1 MEILHTINLAKAK
14 VPLEN
19 VELGDVEKRNSY
31 VLKTPTTTFPFLE
44 TDKGNISESRAIQYY
59 LCEKYKPELL
69 GENITERAKVNQ
81 WCEFACCEIC
91 NCVKE
96 LVYPIFGWK
105 KYNKPSADN
114 ANNKVKEFLKTLEKN
129 LATNEYICGNKIT
142 LADVL
147 LFRNLRFLMML
158 HFPEKLRKSLFP
170 LTTKWF
176 EKIMNSPEAINAYG
190 RTVLCQI
197 PQKGFTGEIKRC
209 QIPTKSENVPEKE
222 PAEETNE
229 VKKETKEKDQNE
241 DDKKQY
247 VDPDTGEQLSKSEF
261 KRRQKMKK
269 KKEDEEKK
277 KAGKKSTP
285 TEEGENKKGKKE
297 EEEELDPTKYFENR
311 KTWLEKKMKAGE
323 NPFPHK
329 FEVTISLPDFIEK
342 YKDITKKGEFLPEIV
357 QVAGRVHSIRKSGS
371 SLIFYDIIGDEAKIQ
386 IFVNKKNH
394 KGKKSFEE
402 THNQIRRGDFIG
414 IIGNPGRT
422 NPKDKEGELSVSAH
436 DVIQLSYCLHML
448 PKAETGLKE
457 TETRFRQR
465 YIDLLMNPEVKKNF
479 IMRNNIINYVRKF
492 LLDRDFIEVE
502 TPQMN
507 MIPGGANAK
516 PFITHH
522 NELNMDLYLRIA
534 PELYLKMLVV
544 GGLERV
550 FEIGKQFRNEGI
562 DLTHNPEFTT
572 VEYYMAYADYNDVMK
587 LTEDMLSGM
596 VLKFCGKYE
605 IKYHPEGKDE
615 YDKKTGK
622 KLTNKPEWT
631 IDFKP
636 PFKRIE
642 MIPGLE
648 EELKV
653 KFPENLETEET
664 RQFLDD
670 LCVKH
675 KVECA
680 NPRST
685 SRLLDKLVGEFLE
698 PKCISPT
705 FIINHPQLMS
715 PLCKYHR
722 KNKFLAERFELF
734 IGTHEVTN
742 AYTEMND
749 PFKQRDLFEDQAK
762 QKAAG
767 DEEANFVDEN
777 FLTAI
782 EYGLPPTGGFG
793 MGIDRLTM
801 YLTDNINI
809 KEVILFPAMKP
820 VDEDKDKDNK

>member
-1 MEILHTINLAKAK
+1 MEGGEEKKLFTDPVTGEQVSKKELKRREKMRKKEEEQAKKKTEKEAKAK
-14 VPLEN
+14 
-19 VELGDVEKRNSY
+19 
-31 VLKTPTTTFPFLE
+31 
-44 TDKGNISESRAIQYY
+44 
-59 LCEKYKPELL
+59 
-69 GENITERAKVNQ
+69 
-81 WCEFACCEIC
+81 
-91 NCVKE
+91 
-96 LVYPIFGWK
+96 
-105 KYNKPSADN
+105 
-114 ANNKVKEFLKTLEKN
+114 
-129 LATNEYICGNKIT
+129 
-142 LADVL
+142 
-147 LFRNLRFLMML
+147 
-158 HFPEKLRKSLFP
+158 
-170 LTTKWF
+170 
-176 EKIMNSPEAINAYG
+176 EAG
-190 RTVLCQI
+190 
-197 PQKGFTGEIKRC
+197 
-209 QIPTKSENVPEKE
+209 KE
-222 PAEETNE
+222 P
-229 VKKETKEKDQNE
+229 
-241 DDKKQY
+241 
-247 VDPDTGEQLSKSEF
+247 
-261 KRRQKMKK
+261 KK
-269 KKEDEEKK
+269 KKND
-277 KAGKKSTP
+277 
-285 TEEGENKKGKKE
+285 
-297 EEEELDPTKYFENR
+297 EEELDPTKYFENR
-311 KTWLEKKMKAGE
+311 KAYLLKKMEAGE

-329 FEVTISLPDFIEK
+329 FEVTISLPEFIKK
-342 YKDITKKGEFLPEIV
+342 YTDITKKGEFLPEVV
-357 QVAGRVHSIRKSGS
+357 QVAGRVSTIRKSGAG
-371 SLIFYDIIGDEAKIQ
+371 LIFYDIKSGESKIQ

-394 KGKKSFEE
+394 KGTKSFED
-402 THNQIRRGDFIG
+402 THDPIRRGDFIG
-414 IIGNPGRT
+414 VIGNPGRT
-422 NPKDKEGELSVSAH
+422 NPKDKEGELSVSAT
-436 DVIQLSYCLHML
+436 DVIPLSYCLHML
-448 PKAETGLKE
+448 PKVETGLKD

-465 YIDLLMNPEVKKNF
+465 YLDLLMNPEVKRNF
-479 IMRNNIINYVRKF
+479 VMRNNIINYVRQF
-492 LLDRDFIEVE
+492 LLDRKFIEVE

-544 GGLERV
+544 GGMDRV

-572 VEYYMAYADYNDVMK
+572 VEYYMAYADYNDIMEM
-587 LTEDMLSGM
+587 TEEMLSGM
-596 VLKFCGKYE
+596 VLKFTGGYE

-615 YDKKTGK
+615 IDKKTGK
-622 KLTNKPEWT
+622 KLTNKPEWV
-631 IDFKP
+631 INFKP

-642 MIPGLE
+642 MIPELE
-648 EELKV
+648 KELKV

-664 RQFLDD
+664 RKILDD

-675 KVECA
+675 NIECA

-685 SRLLDKLVGEFLE
+685 SRLLDKLVGEFIE

-705 FIINHPQLMS
+705 FILNHPQLMS

-734 IGTHEVTN
+734 IGTHEITN

-749 PFKQRDLFEDQAK
+749 PFKQRELFEDQAK

-820 VDEDKDKDNK
+820 VEEEKDKEKESEK

>member
-1 MEILHTINLAKAK
+1 MEGGEEKKLFTDPVTGEQVSKKELKRREKMRKKEEEQAKKKTEKEAKAK
-14 VPLEN
+14 
-19 VELGDVEKRNSY
+19 
-31 VLKTPTTTFPFLE
+31 
-44 TDKGNISESRAIQYY
+44 
-59 LCEKYKPELL
+59 
-69 GENITERAKVNQ
+69 
-81 WCEFACCEIC
+81 
-91 NCVKE
+91 
-96 LVYPIFGWK
+96 
-105 KYNKPSADN
+105 
-114 ANNKVKEFLKTLEKN
+114 
-129 LATNEYICGNKIT
+129 
-142 LADVL
+142 
-147 LFRNLRFLMML
+147 
-158 HFPEKLRKSLFP
+158 
-170 LTTKWF
+170 
-176 EKIMNSPEAINAYG
+176 EAG
-190 RTVLCQI
+190 
-197 PQKGFTGEIKRC
+197 
-209 QIPTKSENVPEKE
+209 KE
-222 PAEETNE
+222 P
-229 VKKETKEKDQNE
+229 
-241 DDKKQY
+241 
-247 VDPDTGEQLSKSEF
+247 
-261 KRRQKMKK
+261 KK
-269 KKEDEEKK
+269 KKND
-277 KAGKKSTP
+277 
-285 TEEGENKKGKKE
+285 
-297 EEEELDPTKYFENR
+297 EEELDPTKYFENR
-311 KTWLEKKMKAGE
+311 KAYLLKKMEAGE

-329 FEVTISLPDFIEK
+329 FEVTISLPEFIKK
-342 YKDITKKGEFLPEIV
+342 YTDITKKGEFLPEVV
-357 QVAGRVHSIRKSGS
+357 QVAGRVSTIRKSGAG
-371 SLIFYDIIGDEAKIQ
+371 LIFYDIKSGESKIQ

-394 KGKKSFEE
+394 KGTKSFED
-402 THNQIRRGDFIG
+402 THDPIRRGDFIG
-414 IIGNPGRT
+414 VIGNPGRT
-422 NPKDKEGELSVSAH
+422 NPKDKEGELSVSAT

-448 PKAETGLKE
+448 PKVETGLKD

-465 YIDLLMNPEVKKNF
+465 YLDLLMNPEVKRNF
-479 IMRNNIINYVRKF
+479 VMRNNIINYVRQF
-492 LLDRDFIEVE
+492 LLDRKFIEVE

-544 GGLERV
+544 GGMDRV

-572 VEYYMAYADYNDVMK
+572 VEYYMAYADYNDIMEM
-587 LTEDMLSGM
+587 TEEMLSGM
-596 VLKFCGKYE
+596 VLKFTGGYE

-615 YDKKTGK
+615 IDKKTGK
-622 KLTNKPEWT
+622 KLTNKPEWV
-631 IDFKP
+631 INFKP

-642 MIPGLE
+642 MIPELE
-648 EELKV
+648 KELKV

-664 RQFLDD
+664 RKILDD

-675 KVECA
+675 NIECA

-685 SRLLDKLVGEFLE
+685 SRLLDKLVGEFIE

-705 FIINHPQLMS
+705 FILNHPQLMS

-734 IGTHEVTN
+734 IGTHEITN

-749 PFKQRDLFEDQAK
+749 PFKQRELFEDQAK

-820 VDEDKDKDNK
+820 VEEEKDKEKESEK

>member
-1 MEILHTINLAKAK
+1 MEVLHTINLVKPDIK
-14 VPLEN
+14 FEN
-19 VELGDVEKRNSY
+19 VELGDIEKRVAY

-44 TDKGNISESRAIQYY
+44 TKNGNISESRAIDYF
-59 LCEKYKPELL
+59 LCEKYKPEFL
-69 GENITERAKVNQ
+69 GESILERAKVNQ
-81 WCEFACCEIC
+81 WSEFACSEIYYC
-91 NCVKE
+91 AKNIIF
-96 LVYPIFGWK
+96 PIFGWEKYCKETADISNNEIKNHLK
-105 KYNKPSADN
+105 KIE
-114 ANNKVKEFLKTLEKN
+114 NNLKN
-129 LATNEYICGNKIT
+129 NDYICGNKMT
-142 LADVL
+142 LADIL
-147 LFRNLRFLMML
+147 LFRHLRYLMMFS
-158 HFPEKLRKSLFP
+158 FPEKLRNSMFP
-170 LTTKWF
+170 NTSKWF
-176 EKIMNSPEAINAYG
+176 EKIMNSPEAIKAYG
-190 RTVLCQI
+190 RTILCKI
-197 PQKGFTGEIKRC
+197 PLKGFTGEVKRYPL
-209 QIPTKSENVPEKE
+209 ILPKVEETEEKKEKPEKKQ
-222 PAEETNE
+222 
-229 VKKETKEKDQNE
+229 KKEEKVENKDDE
-241 DDKKQY
+241 DKKQFT
-247 VDPDTGEQLSKSEF
+247 DPDTGEVISKSEF

-269 KKEDEEKK
+269 KKEDEELKKAKK
-277 KAGKKSTP
+277 KEAKP
-285 TEEGENKKGKKE
+285 ND
-297 EEEELDPTKYFENR
+297 EEELDPTKYFENR
-311 KTWLEKKMKAGE
+311 KAWLQKRMQSGE

-329 FEVTISLPDFIEK
+329 FEVSMSLPDFIAK
-342 YKDITKKGEFLPEIV
+342 YSPITKKGEFLPEIV

-371 SLIFYDIIGDEAKIQ
+371 SLIFYDIVGEDAKLQ
-386 IFVNKKNH
+386 IFVNRKNH
-394 KGKKSFEE
+394 KGEKDFDEIHDS
-402 THNQIRRGDFIG
+402 IRRGDFIG
-414 IIGNPGRT
+414 VIGNPGRS
-422 NPKDKEGELSVSAH
+422 NPKNKEGELSVSAQQ
-436 DVIQLSYCLHML
+436 VIQLSYCLHML

-465 YIDLLMNPEVKKNF
+465 YLDLLMNPEVKKNF

-492 LLDRDFIEVE
+492 LLDLDFIEVE

-544 GGLERV
+544 GGMDRV

-572 VEYYMAYADYNDVMK
+572 VEYYMAYQDYNDIMK
-587 LTEDMLSGM
+587 ITEDMLSGM
-596 VLKFCGKYE
+596 VLKFCGGYQ

-636 PFKRIE
+636 PFKRID
-642 MIPGLE
+642 MIKGLE

-675 KVECA
+675 NVECA
-680 NPRST
+680 NPRSMP
-685 SRLLDKLVGEFLE
+685 RLMDKLVGEFLE

-749 PFKQRDLFEDQAK
+749 PFKQRYLFEDQAK

-777 FLTAI
+777 FLTSI

-820 VDEDKDKDNK
+820 VDEDKDKDKDK

>member
-1 MEILHTINLAKAK
+1 MEILHTINLVKANI
-14 VPLEN
+14 PLEN
-19 VELGDVEKRNSY
+19 VDLGDVEKRNSY

-44 TDKGNISESRAIQYY
+44 TQQGNISESKAIQYFI
-59 LCEKYKPELL
+59 CQKYKPELL
-69 GENITERAKVNQ
+69 GESVIERAKVNQ
-81 WCEFACCEIC
+81 WIEFACNEIGYC
-91 NCVKE
+91 LQNII
-96 LVYPIFGWK
+96 YPIFGWSNYSK
-105 KYNKPSADN
+105 DSHDK
-114 ANNKVKEFLKTLEKN
+114 ANNQIKDFLKIIENSLKSN
-129 LATNEYICGNKIT
+129 DYICGKTMT
-142 LADVL
+142 LADII
-147 LFRNLRFLMML
+147 LFRYLRFFMML
-158 HFPEKLRKSLFP
+158 HFPEKLRNSLFP
-170 LTTKWF
+170 QTAKWF
-176 EKIMNSPEAINAYG
+176 EKIMATPEAIKAYG
-190 RTVLCQI
+190 RTVLCKI
-197 PQKGFTGEIKRC
+197 PQKAFTGEVKRVFP
-209 QIPTKSENVPEKE
+209 QKTENIQEEKDE
-222 PAEETNE
+222 KKE
-229 VKKETKEKDQNE
+229 VKEAE

-247 VDPDTGEQLSKSEF
+247 TDPDTGEIISKSEF
-261 KRRQKMKK
+261 KKRQKMKK

-277 KAGKKSTP
+277 KADKKAKA
-285 TEEGENKKGKKE
+285 TEAGDKKGKVD
-297 EEEELDPTKYFENR
+297 EEELDPTKYFENR
-311 KTWLEKKMKAGE
+311 KAWLEKKMNSGE

-329 FEVTISLPDFIEK
+329 FEVTISLPEFIEK
-342 YKDITKKGEFLPEIV
+342 YKDITKKGEFLPDIV
-357 QVAGRVHSIRKSGS
+357 HVAGRVHSIRKSGA
-371 SLIFYDIIGDEAKIQ
+371 SLIFYDIVGDDAKIQ
-386 IFVNKKNH
+386 IFVNRKNH
-394 KGKKSFEE
+394 KGEKSFEE
-402 THNQIRRGDFIG
+402 THDQIRRGDFIG
-414 IIGNPGRT
+414 VIGNPGRT
-422 NPKDKEGELSVSAH
+422 NPKDKEGELSVSATQ
-436 DVIQLSYCLHML
+436 VIQLSYCLHML
-448 PKAETGLKE
+448 PKVETGLKE

-492 LLDRDFIEVE
+492 LLDRDFVEVE

-544 GGLERV
+544 GGMERV

-572 VEYYMAYADYNDVMK
+572 VEYYMAYADYNDVMD
-587 LTEDMLSGM
+587 LTEEMLSGM
-596 VLKFCGKYE
+596 VKKFCGGYV

-631 IDFKP
+631 IDFTP
-636 PFKRIE
+636 PFKRID
-642 MIPGLE
+642 MIQGLE

-664 RQFLDD
+664 RKFLDD

-680 NPRST
+680 NPRSI

-749 PFKQRDLFEDQAK
+749 PFKQRDLFEDQAR

-820 VDEDKDKDNK
+820 VDEDKPKEQ

>member
-1 MEILHTINLAKAK
+1 MEILHTINIIKAN
-14 VPLEN
+14 VQLEN
-19 VELGDVEKRNSY
+19 VDLADTEKRNTY

-44 TDKGNISESRAIQYY
+44 TENGNISESRAIQYY
-59 LCEKYKPELL
+59 LCAKYKPELL
-69 GENITERAKVNQ
+69 GENILERAKVNQ
-81 WCEFACCEIC
+81 WAEFACCEIF
-91 NCVKE
+91 NCVKN
-96 LVYPIFGWK
+96 VIYPIFGWQ
-105 KYNKPSADN
+105 KYCKESADKS
-114 ANNKVKEFLKTLEKN
+114 NNKIKEHLKIIENN
-129 LATNEYICGNKIT
+129 LKSNEYICGNKMT
-142 LADVL
+142 LADIL
-147 LFRNLRFLMML
+147 LFRYLRYFMMFS
-158 HFPEKLRKSLFP
+158 FPEKYRNSQFP
-170 LTTKWF
+170 QTTKWF
-176 EKIMNSPEAINAYG
+176 DKIMNSPEALKAYG
-190 RTVLCQI
+190 RTLLCKT
-197 PQKGFTGEIKRC
+197 PLKAFTGEVKKNPI
-209 QIPTKSENVPEKE
+209 IPPKKEVTVEKE
-222 PAEETNE
+222 EKEE
-229 VKKETKEKDQNE
+229 KKVEKDKKDDE
-241 DDKKQY
+241 DKKL
-247 VDPDTGEQLSKSEF
+247 VDPETGEQLSKSEF
-261 KRRQKMKK
+261 KRRQKMKNKKEKEDK
-269 KKEDEEKK
+269 KKEDK
-277 KAGKKSTP
+277 KAKANEK
-285 TEEGENKKGKKE
+285 GESKQNKID
-297 EEEELDPTKYFENR
+297 EEELDPTKYFENR
-311 KTWLEKKMKAGE
+311 KAWLEKRMKSGE

-329 FEVTISLPDFIEK
+329 FQVTISLPDFIKK
-342 YKDITKKGEFLPEIV
+342 YKDITKKGEFLPDIV
-357 QVAGRVHSIRKSGS
+357 QVAGRVHSIRRSGS
-371 SLIFYDIIGDEAKIQ
+371 SLIFYDIKGDDAKIQ
-386 IFVNKKNH
+386 IFVNRKNH
-394 KGKKSFEE
+394 KGKKDFDEI
-402 THNQIRRGDFIG
+402 HNTIRRGDFIG
-414 IIGNPGRT
+414 VIGNPGRS
-422 NPKDKEGELSVSAH
+422 NPKDKKEGELSVFAN

-448 PKAETGLKE
+448 PKEETGLKE
-457 TETRFRQR
+457 TETRFRKR
-465 YIDLLMNPEVKKNF
+465 YLDLLMNPEVKKNF

-492 LLDRDFIEVE
+492 LLDNDFVEVE

-544 GGLERV
+544 GGMDRV

-572 VEYYMAYADYNDVMK
+572 VEYYMAYSDYNDLMK
-587 LTEDMLSGM
+587 ITEDMLSGM
-596 VLKFCGKYE
+596 VLKFLGSYQ

-615 YDKKTGK
+615 YDKTGK

-636 PFKRIE
+636 PFKRID
-642 MIPGLE
+642 MIKGLE

-653 KFPENLETEET
+653 KFPENLETEDA
-664 RQFLDD
+664 RKFLDD

-680 NPRST
+680 NPRSMP
-685 SRLLDKLVGEFLE
+685 RLLDKLVGEFLE
-698 PKCISPT
+698 PKCINPT

-715 PLCKYHR
+715 PLCKYHG

-749 PFKQRDLFEDQAK
+749 PFKQRELFEDQVR

-820 VDEDKDKDNK
+820 VEDESEKKDN

>member
-1 MEILHTINLAKAK
+1 ME
-14 VPLEN
+14 E
-19 VELGDVEKRNSY
+19 GEKKLY
-31 VLKTPTTTFPFLE
+31 
-44 TDKGNISESRAIQYY
+44 TD
-59 LCEKYKPELL
+59 PE
-69 GENITERAKVNQ
+69 
-81 WCEFACCEIC
+81 
-91 NCVKE
+91 
-96 LVYPIFGWK
+96 
-105 KYNKPSADN
+105 
-114 ANNKVKEFLKTLEKN
+114 
-129 LATNEYICGNKIT
+129 
-142 LADVL
+142 
-147 LFRNLRFLMML
+147 
-158 HFPEKLRKSLFP
+158 
-170 LTTKWF
+170 
-176 EKIMNSPEAINAYG
+176 
-190 RTVLCQI
+190 
-197 PQKGFTGEIKRC
+197 
-209 QIPTKSENVPEKE
+209 
-222 PAEETNE
+222 
-229 VKKETKEKDQNE
+229 
-241 DDKKQY
+241 
-247 VDPDTGEQLSKSEF
+247 TGEQVSKKEL
-261 KRRQKMKK
+261 KRR
-269 KKEDEEKK
+269 EKK
-277 KAGKKSTP
+277 RKKDK
-285 TEEGENKKGKKE
+285 EEGEKKPGKEPKE
-297 EEEELDPTKYFENR
+297 PKEPTQKEQKKKPGEEELDPTKYFENR
-311 KTWLEKKMKAGE
+311 KTFLLKEIESGK

-329 FEVTISLPDFIEK
+329 FEVTIGLPEFIQK
-342 YKDITKKGEFLPEIV
+342 YKDITKKGEFLDEVV
-357 QVAGRVHSIRKSGS
+357 QVAGRVHSIRKSGA
-371 SLIFYDIIGDEAKIQ
+371 SLIFYDIRSNDAKIQ

-394 KGKKSFEE
+394 KGAKSFEE
-402 THNQIRRGDFIG
+402 THNPIRRGDFIG
-414 IIGNPGRT
+414 VIGNPGRT
-422 NPKDKEGELSVSAH
+422 NPKDKEGELSVSAT

-448 PKAETGLKE
+448 PKEESGLKE

-465 YIDLLMNPEVKKNF
+465 YLDLLMNPEIKRNF
-479 IMRNNIINYVRKF
+479 IIRNKIINYVRQF
-492 LLDRDFIEVE
+492 LLERDFVEVE

-544 GGLERV
+544 GGMDRV

-572 VEYYMAYADYNDVMK
+572 VEYYMAYADYNDLMK
-587 LTEDMLSGM
+587 MTEEMLSGM
-596 VLKFCGKYE
+596 VMKICGTYE

-615 YDKKTGK
+615 VDKKTGK

-642 MIPGLE
+642 MIPELE
-648 EELKV
+648 KTLNV

-664 RQFLDD
+664 RKFLDD
-670 LCVKH
+670 LCVKN

-685 SRLLDKLVGEFLE
+685 SRLLDKLVGEFIE
-698 PKCISPT
+698 PKCINPT

-722 KNKFLAERFELF
+722 NNKFLAERFELF
-734 IGTHEVTN
+734 IGTHEITN

-749 PFKQRDLFEDQAK
+749 PFKQRELFEDQAR

-820 VDEDKDKDNK
+820 VDEDKSKKEEAKEDKKEEKKEETKEEKKDVKEEEKLE

>member
-1 MEILHTINLAKAK
+1 MEGGEEKKLYTDPVTGEQVSKKELKRREKMRKKEEEQAKKKTEKEAKAK
-14 VPLEN
+14 
-19 VELGDVEKRNSY
+19 
-31 VLKTPTTTFPFLE
+31 
-44 TDKGNISESRAIQYY
+44 
-59 LCEKYKPELL
+59 
-69 GENITERAKVNQ
+69 
-81 WCEFACCEIC
+81 
-91 NCVKE
+91 
-96 LVYPIFGWK
+96 
-105 KYNKPSADN
+105 
-114 ANNKVKEFLKTLEKN
+114 
-129 LATNEYICGNKIT
+129 
-142 LADVL
+142 
-147 LFRNLRFLMML
+147 
-158 HFPEKLRKSLFP
+158 
-170 LTTKWF
+170 
-176 EKIMNSPEAINAYG
+176 EAG
-190 RTVLCQI
+190 
-197 PQKGFTGEIKRC
+197 
-209 QIPTKSENVPEKE
+209 KE
-222 PAEETNE
+222 P
-229 VKKETKEKDQNE
+229 
-241 DDKKQY
+241 
-247 VDPDTGEQLSKSEF
+247 
-261 KRRQKMKK
+261 KK
-269 KKEDEEKK
+269 KKND
-277 KAGKKSTP
+277 
-285 TEEGENKKGKKE
+285 
-297 EEEELDPTKYFENR
+297 EEELDPTKYFENR
-311 KTWLEKKMKAGE
+311 KAYLLKKMEAGE

-329 FEVTISLPDFIEK
+329 FEVTISLPEFIKK
-342 YKDITKKGEFLPEIV
+342 YTDITKKGEFLPEVV
-357 QVAGRVHSIRKSGS
+357 QVAGRVSTIRKSGAG
-371 SLIFYDIIGDEAKIQ
+371 LIFYDIKSGESKIQ

-394 KGKKSFEE
+394 KGTKSFED
-402 THNQIRRGDFIG
+402 THDPIRRGDFIG
-414 IIGNPGRT
+414 VIGNPGRT
-422 NPKDKEGELSVSAH
+422 NPKDKEGELSVSAT
-436 DVIQLSYCLHML
+436 DVIPLSYCLHML
-448 PKAETGLKE
+448 PKVETGLKD

-465 YIDLLMNPEVKKNF
+465 YLDLLMNPEVKRNF
-479 IMRNNIINYVRKF
+479 VMRNNIINYVRQF
-492 LLDRDFIEVE
+492 LLDRKFIEVE

-544 GGLERV
+544 GGMDRV

-572 VEYYMAYADYNDVMK
+572 VEYYMAYADYNDIMEM
-587 LTEDMLSGM
+587 TEEMLSGM
-596 VLKFCGKYE
+596 VLKFTGGYE

-615 YDKKTGK
+615 IDKKTGK
-622 KLTNKPEWT
+622 KLTNKPEWV
-631 IDFKP
+631 INFKP

-642 MIPGLE
+642 MIPELE
-648 EELKV
+648 KELKV

-664 RQFLDD
+664 RKFLDD

-675 KVECA
+675 NIECA

-685 SRLLDKLVGEFLE
+685 SRLLDKLVGEFIE

-705 FIINHPQLMS
+705 FILNHPQLMS

-734 IGTHEVTN
+734 IGTHEITN

-749 PFKQRDLFEDQAK
+749 PFKQRELFEDQAK

-820 VDEDKDKDNK
+820 VEEEKDKEKESEK

>member
-1 MEILHTINLAKAK
+1 ME
-14 VPLEN
+14 E
-19 VELGDVEKRNSY
+19 GEKKL
-31 VLKTPTTTFPFLE
+31 V
-44 TDKGNISESRAIQYY
+44 TD
-59 LCEKYKPELL
+59 P
-69 GENITERAKVNQ
+69 V
-81 WCEFACCEIC
+81 
-91 NCVKE
+91 
-96 LVYPIFGWK
+96 
-105 KYNKPSADN
+105 
-114 ANNKVKEFLKTLEKN
+114 
-129 LATNEYICGNKIT
+129 
-142 LADVL
+142 
-147 LFRNLRFLMML
+147 
-158 HFPEKLRKSLFP
+158 
-170 LTTKWF
+170 
-176 EKIMNSPEAINAYG
+176 
-190 RTVLCQI
+190 
-197 PQKGFTGEIKRC
+197 
-209 QIPTKSENVPEKE
+209 
-222 PAEETNE
+222 
-229 VKKETKEKDQNE
+229 
-241 DDKKQY
+241 
-247 VDPDTGEQLSKSEF
+247 TGEQVSKKEL
-261 KRRQKMKK
+261 KRR
-269 KKEDEEKK
+269 EKQR
-277 KAGKKSTP
+277 
-285 TEEGENKKGKKE
+285 KKE
-297 EEEELDPTKYFENR
+297 EEKAKKIEEKEAKTKEGGEKKEQKKKGGDEEELDPTKYFENR
-311 KTWLEKKMKAGE
+311 KTFLLKEIEQGK

-329 FEVTISLPDFIEK
+329 FEVTIGLPEFIQK
-342 YKDITKKGEFLPEIV
+342 YKDITKKGEFLDEVV
-357 QVAGRVHSIRKSGS
+357 QVAGRVHSIRKSGA
-371 SLIFYDIIGDEAKIQ
+371 SLIFYDIKSNDAKIQ
-386 IFVNKKNH
+386 IYVNRKNH
-394 KGKKSFEE
+394 KGQKSFEE

-414 IIGNPGRT
+414 VIGNPGRT
-422 NPKDKEGELSVSAH
+422 NPKDKEGELSVSAT

-448 PKAETGLKE
+448 PKEESGLKE

-465 YIDLLMNPEVKKNF
+465 YLDLLMNPEIKRNF
-479 IMRNNIINYVRKF
+479 VMRNNIINYVRKF

-522 NELNMDLYLRIA
+522 NELDMDLYLRIA

-544 GGLERV
+544 GGMDRV

-572 VEYYMAYADYNDVMK
+572 VEYYMAYADYNDLMK
-587 LTEDMLSGM
+587 MTEEMLSGM
-596 VLKFCGKYE
+596 VLKLCGDYV

-615 YDKKTGK
+615 YDKKTKK

-642 MIPGLE
+642 MIPELE
-648 EELKV
+648 KELGV
-653 KFPENLETEET
+653 KFPENLESEET
-664 RQFLDD
+664 RKFLDD
-670 LCVKH
+670 ICVK
-675 KVECA
+675 KNVECA

-685 SRLLDKLVGEFLE
+685 SRLLDKLVGEFIE

-722 KNKFLAERFELF
+722 KNKYLAERFELF
-734 IGTHEVTN
+734 IGTHEITN

-749 PFKQRDLFEDQAK
+749 PFKQRELFEDQAK

-820 VDEDKDKDNK
+820 VEEEKKEDKKEEKKEDKKEEKKEDKKEDAKEEKKE

>member
-1 MEILHTINLAKAK
+1 MEILHTINLIKSK
-14 VPLEN
+14 TTLEN
-19 VELGDVEKRNSY
+19 LNLSDKEKGNPNILEASS
-31 VLKTPTTTFPFLE
+31 TTSPLLE
-44 TDKGNISESRAIQYY
+44 TEKGKIFSSRAIEYF
-59 LCEKYKPELL
+59 LCEKYNPEFL
-69 GENITERAKVNQ
+69 GGNTLERAKVNQ
-81 WCEFACCEIC
+81 WVEFACCEIF
-91 NCVKE
+91 NCVKDII
-96 LVYPIFGWK
+96 YPIFGWK
-105 KYNKPSADN
+105 RFCKESQDK
-114 ANNKVKEFLKTLEKN
+114 ANNRVKEHLKIIEQN
-129 LATNEYICGNKIT
+129 LVSNKSEYICGNKIT

-147 LFRNLRFLMML
+147 LFRHLRFLMMFT
-158 HFPEKLRKSLFP
+158 FPEKLRNSLFP
-170 LTTKWF
+170 QTTKWF
-176 EKIMNSPEAINAYG
+176 EKIMNTPEAINAYG
-190 RTVLCQI
+190 RTILC
-197 PQKGFTGEIKRC
+197 KTSLKAFTGEIK
-209 QIPTKSENVPEKE
+209 KSSNAPC
-222 PAEETNE
+222 
-229 VKKETKEKDQNE
+229 KKEEEKKEKDTPEKDEND

-247 VDPDTGEQLSKSEF
+247 TDPDTGEIISKSEF
-261 KRRQKMKK
+261 KKRQKMKK

-277 KAGKKSTP
+277 KAEKKTKESESGNSKKKKSD
-285 TEEGENKKGKKE
+285 
-297 EEEELDPTKYFENR
+297 EEELDPTKYFENR
-311 KTWLEKKMKAGE
+311 KAWLQKRMDSGE

-329 FEVTISLPDFIEK
+329 FEVTISLPEFIKK
-342 YKDITKKGEFLPEIV
+342 YNDITKKNEFLPEIV

-371 SLIFYDIIGDEAKIQ
+371 SLIFYDIRGDDAKIQ
-386 IFVNKKNH
+386 IYVNRKNH
-394 KGKKSFEE
+394 KGEKSFED
-402 THNQIRRGDFIG
+402 THDYIRRGDFIG
-414 IIGNPGRT
+414 VIGNPGRT
-422 NPKDKEGELSVSAH
+422 NPKDKEGELSVSAT

-448 PKAETGLKE
+448 PKVETGLKE
-457 TETRFRQR
+457 TETRFRKR
-465 YIDLLMNPEVKKNF
+465 YLDLLMNPEVKRNF

-492 LLDRDFIEVE
+492 LLDRKFVEVE

-544 GGLERV
+544 GGMDRV

-572 VEYYMAYADYNDVMK
+572 VEYYMAYADYNDLMK
-587 LTEDMLSGM
+587 LTEEMLSGM
-596 VLKFCGKYE
+596 VLKFCGGYQ

-615 YDKKTGK
+615 IDKKTGK

-636 PFKRIE
+636 PFKRID
-642 MIPGLE
+642 MIKGLE

-664 RQFLDD
+664 RKFLDD
-670 LCVKH
+670 LCIKH

-680 NPRST
+680 NPRSL

-722 KNKFLAERFELF
+722 NNRFLAERFELF

-749 PFKQRDLFEDQAK
+749 PFKQRELFEDQAR

-820 VDEDKDKDNK
+820 VDEDNKEKEKEE

>member
-1 MEILHTINLAKAK
+1 MEILHTVNLINAKI
-14 VPLEN
+14 VIEN
-19 VELGDVEKRNSY
+19 VDLDDTEKRNSY
-31 VLKTPTTTFPFLE
+31 VLKIPTTTFPFLE
-44 TDKGNISESRAIQYY
+44 TEKGNISESRAIEFF
-59 LCEKYKPELL
+59 LCEKYKPEFL
-69 GENITERAKVNQ
+69 GENIFEKAKVNQ
-81 WCEFACCEIC
+81 WAEFACCEIYH
-91 NCVKE
+91 CVQSII
-96 LVYPIFGWK
+96 YPIFGWK
-105 KYNKPSADN
+105 KYCKESADI
-114 ANNKVKEFLKTLEKN
+114 ANKKIKEYLMTIENNLKS
-129 LATNEYICGNKIT
+129 NEYICGQKMT

-147 LFRNLRFLMML
+147 LFRYLRFLMML
-158 HFPEKLRKSLFP
+158 HFPEKMRNSVFP
-170 LTTKWF
+170 NTNKWF
-176 EKIMNSPEAINAYG
+176 EKIMNSQEAIKAYG
-190 RTVLCQI
+190 RTVLCKTPI
-197 PQKGFTGEIKRC
+197 KSFTGEVKRC
-209 QIPTKSENVPEKE
+209 PIIPPQKENK
-222 PAEETNE
+222 EETKIEN
-229 VKKETKEKDQNE
+229 KKETQTQNE
-241 DDKKQY
+241 DKQY
-247 VDPDTGEQLSKSEF
+247 IDPDTGEQISKSEF

-269 KKEDEEKK
+269 KLEDEKTKKADKIAKAVESGDPNKK
-277 KAGKKSTP
+277 KQV
-285 TEEGENKKGKKE
+285 
-297 EEEELDPTKYFENR
+297 EEELDPTKYFENR
-311 KTWLEKKMKAGE
+311 KTWLEKRMQGGE

-329 FEVTISLPDFIEK
+329 FQVSISLPDFIKK
-342 YKDITKKGEFLPEIV
+342 YNEITKKGEFLPEIV
-357 QVAGRVHSIRKSGS
+357 QVAGRVNSIRKSGA
-371 SLIFYDIIGDEAKIQ
+371 SLIFYDIVGEDVKIQ

-394 KGKKSFEE
+394 KGEKSFEE
-402 THNQIRRGDFIG
+402 THNPIRRGDFIG
-414 IIGNPGRT
+414 VIGNPGRT
-422 NPKDKEGELSVSAH
+422 NPKDKEGELSVSAQQ
-436 DVIQLSYCLHML
+436 VIQLSYCLHML
-448 PKAETGLKE
+448 PKVETGLKE

-465 YIDLLMNPEVKKNF
+465 YIDLLMNPEVKQNF
-479 IMRNNIINYVRKF
+479 IMRNNIINYVRRF
-492 LLDRDFIEVE
+492 LLDRDFVEVE

-544 GGLERV
+544 GGMERV

-572 VEYYMAYADYNDVMK
+572 VEYYMAYADYNDLMK
-587 LTEDMLSGM
+587 LTEEMLSGM
-596 VLKFCGKYE
+596 VLKFCGSYQ

-615 YDKKTGK
+615 IDKKTGK

-636 PFKRIE
+636 PFKRID
-642 MIPGLE
+642 MIKGLE

-653 KFPENLETEET
+653 KFPDNLETEET
-664 RQFLDD
+664 RKFLDD
-670 LCVKH
+670 LCVKNN
-675 KVECA
+675 VECA

-722 KNKFLAERFELF
+722 KNRFLAERFELF

-749 PFKQRDLFEDQAK
+749 PFKQRDLFEDQAR

-820 VDEDKDKDNK
+820 VDEEKDKEKEK

>member
-1 MEILHTINLAKAK
+1 MEGGEEKKLYTDPVTGEQVSKKELKRREKMRKKEEEQAKKKTEKEAKAK
-14 VPLEN
+14 
-19 VELGDVEKRNSY
+19 
-31 VLKTPTTTFPFLE
+31 
-44 TDKGNISESRAIQYY
+44 
-59 LCEKYKPELL
+59 
-69 GENITERAKVNQ
+69 
-81 WCEFACCEIC
+81 
-91 NCVKE
+91 
-96 LVYPIFGWK
+96 
-105 KYNKPSADN
+105 
-114 ANNKVKEFLKTLEKN
+114 
-129 LATNEYICGNKIT
+129 
-142 LADVL
+142 
-147 LFRNLRFLMML
+147 
-158 HFPEKLRKSLFP
+158 
-170 LTTKWF
+170 
-176 EKIMNSPEAINAYG
+176 EAG
-190 RTVLCQI
+190 
-197 PQKGFTGEIKRC
+197 
-209 QIPTKSENVPEKE
+209 KE
-222 PAEETNE
+222 P
-229 VKKETKEKDQNE
+229 
-241 DDKKQY
+241 
-247 VDPDTGEQLSKSEF
+247 
-261 KRRQKMKK
+261 KK
-269 KKEDEEKK
+269 KKND
-277 KAGKKSTP
+277 
-285 TEEGENKKGKKE
+285 
-297 EEEELDPTKYFENR
+297 EEELDPTKYFENR
-311 KTWLEKKMKAGE
+311 KAYLLKKMEAGE

-329 FEVTISLPDFIEK
+329 FEVTISLPEFIKK
-342 YKDITKKGEFLPEIV
+342 YTDITKKGEFLPEVV
-357 QVAGRVHSIRKSGS
+357 QVAGRVSTIRKSGAG
-371 SLIFYDIIGDEAKIQ
+371 LIFYDIKSGESKIQ

-394 KGKKSFEE
+394 KGTKSFED
-402 THNQIRRGDFIG
+402 THDPIRRGDFIG
-414 IIGNPGRT
+414 VIGNPGRT
-422 NPKDKEGELSVSAH
+422 NPKDKEGELSVSAT
-436 DVIQLSYCLHML
+436 DVIPLSYCLHML
-448 PKAETGLKE
+448 PKVETGLKD

-465 YIDLLMNPEVKKNF
+465 YLDLLMNPEVKRNF
-479 IMRNNIINYVRKF
+479 VMRNNIINYVRQF
-492 LLDRDFIEVE
+492 LLDRKFIEVE

-544 GGLERV
+544 GGMDRV

-572 VEYYMAYADYNDVMK
+572 VEYYMAYADYNDIMEM
-587 LTEDMLSGM
+587 TEEMLSGM
-596 VLKFCGKYE
+596 VLKFTGGYE

-615 YDKKTGK
+615 IDKKTGK
-622 KLTNKPEWT
+622 KLTNKPEWL
-631 IDFKP
+631 INFKP

-642 MIPGLE
+642 MIPELE
-648 EELKV
+648 KELKV

-664 RQFLDD
+664 RKFLDD

-675 KVECA
+675 NIECA

-685 SRLLDKLVGEFLE
+685 SRLLDKLVGEFIE

-705 FIINHPQLMS
+705 FILNHPQLMS

-734 IGTHEVTN
+734 IGTHEITN

-749 PFKQRDLFEDQAK
+749 PFKQRELFEDQAK

-820 VDEDKDKDNK
+820 VEEEKDKEKESEK

>member
-1 MEILHTINLAKAK
+1 MEILHTINLIKSK
-14 VPLEN
+14 TKLEN
-19 VELGDVEKRNSY
+19 VDLGDTEKRISY
-31 VLKTPTTTFPFLE
+31 ALKTPTTTFPFLKTE
-44 TDKGNISESRAIQYY
+44 KGNISESLAIEYF
-59 LCEKYKPELL
+59 LCKKYNPEFL
-69 GENITERAKVNQ
+69 GKNTLEQAKVNQ
-81 WCEFACCEIC
+81 WSEFACCEIFHC
-91 NCVKE
+91 IKDII
-96 LVYPIFGWK
+96 YPIFGWK
-105 KYNKPSADN
+105 QFCKESHDK
-114 ANNKVKEFLKTLEKN
+114 ANNRIKEHLKIIEHN
-129 LATNEYICGNKIT
+129 LVSNKSEYICGNKMT
-142 LADVL
+142 LADVI
-147 LFRNLRFLMML
+147 LFRYLRFLMMFT
-158 HFPEKLRKSLFP
+158 FPEKLRNSLFP
-170 LTTKWF
+170 KTTKWF
-176 EKIMNSPEAINAYG
+176 EQIMNTPEAINAYG
-190 RTVLCQI
+190 KTILCKT
-197 PQKGFTGEIKRC
+197 PLKAFTGEVKRHPP
-209 QIPTKSENVPEKE
+209 IFETKTEEEKKEKNVPEKNK
-222 PAEETNE
+222 NE
-229 VKKETKEKDQNE
+229 NN

-247 VDPDTGEQLSKSEF
+247 TDPDTGEIISKSEF
-261 KRRQKMKK
+261 KKRQKMKK
-269 KKEDEEKK
+269 KIEDEEKK
-277 KAGKKSTP
+277 KALKKAKES
-285 TEEGENKKGKKE
+285 ESGNAKNKKPD
-297 EEEELDPTKYFENR
+297 EEELDPTKYFENR
-311 KTWLEKKMKAGE
+311 KAWLQKRIQSGE

-329 FEVTISLPDFIEK
+329 FEVTISLPDFIKK
-342 YKDITKKGEFLPEIV
+342 YTDITKKNEFLPEIV

-371 SLIFYDIIGDEAKIQ
+371 SLIFYDIVGEDAKIQ
-386 IFVNKKNH
+386 IYVNRKNH

-402 THNQIRRGDFIG
+402 THDNIRRGDFIG

-422 NPKDKEGELSVSAH
+422 NPKDKEGELSVSAT

-448 PKAETGLKE
+448 PKVETGLKE
-457 TETRFRQR
+457 TETRFRKR
-465 YIDLLMNPEVKKNF
+465 YLDLLMNPEVKRNF
-479 IMRNNIINYVRKF
+479 VIRNNIINYVREF
-492 LLDRDFIEVE
+492 LLDRDFVEVE

-522 NELNMDLYLRIA
+522 NELNMDLYLRIV

-544 GGLERV
+544 GGMDRV

-572 VEYYMAYADYNDVMK
+572 VEYYMAYADYNDLMK
-587 LTEDMLSGM
+587 LTEEMLSGM
-596 VLKFCGKYE
+596 VLKFCGGYQ

-615 YDKKTGK
+615 IDKKTGK

-636 PFKRIE
+636 PFKRID
-642 MIPGLE
+642 MIKGLE

-664 RQFLDD
+664 RKFLDD
-670 LCVKH
+670 LCIKH

-680 NPRST
+680 NPRSMP
-685 SRLLDKLVGEFLE
+685 RLLDKLVGEFLE

-749 PFKQRDLFEDQAK
+749 PFKQRDLFEDQAR

-793 MGIDRLTM
+793 MGIDRLAM

-820 VDEDKDKDNK
+820 VDEDNKEKEKEA

>member
-1 MEILHTINLAKAK
+1 ME
-14 VPLEN
+14 E
-19 VELGDVEKRNSY
+19 GEKKLY
-31 VLKTPTTTFPFLE
+31 
-44 TDKGNISESRAIQYY
+44 TD
-59 LCEKYKPELL
+59 P
-69 GENITERAKVNQ
+69 V
-81 WCEFACCEIC
+81 
-91 NCVKE
+91 
-96 LVYPIFGWK
+96 
-105 KYNKPSADN
+105 
-114 ANNKVKEFLKTLEKN
+114 
-129 LATNEYICGNKIT
+129 
-142 LADVL
+142 
-147 LFRNLRFLMML
+147 
-158 HFPEKLRKSLFP
+158 
-170 LTTKWF
+170 
-176 EKIMNSPEAINAYG
+176 
-190 RTVLCQI
+190 
-197 PQKGFTGEIKRC
+197 
-209 QIPTKSENVPEKE
+209 
-222 PAEETNE
+222 
-229 VKKETKEKDQNE
+229 
-241 DDKKQY
+241 
-247 VDPDTGEQLSKSEF
+247 TGEQVSKKEL
-261 KRRQKMKK
+261 KRREKNR
-269 KKEDEEKK
+269 KKEQEQAEKK
-277 KAGKKSTP
+277 GNKEPKEKG
-285 TEEGENKKGKKE
+285 GEKEKKGKP
-297 EEEELDPTKYFENR
+297 EEELDPTKYFENR
-311 KTWLEKKMKAGE
+311 KNYLLKEIESGK

-329 FEVTISLPDFIEK
+329 FQVTISLPDFIKK
-342 YKDITKKGEFLPEIV
+342 YKGITKKGEFLDDVV
-357 QVAGRVHSIRKSGS
+357 QVAGRVHSIRKSGA
-371 SLIFYDIIGDEAKIQ
+371 SLIFYDIRGNDVKLQ
-386 IFVNKKNH
+386 IFVNRKNH
-394 KGKKSFEE
+394 KGQKSFEE
-402 THNQIRRGDFIG
+402 THSQIRRGDFIG
-414 IIGNPGRT
+414 VIGNPGRT
-422 NPKDKEGELSVSAH
+422 NPKDKEGELSVSAT

-448 PKAETGLKE
+448 PKEESGLKD

-465 YIDLLMNPEVKKNF
+465 YLDLLMNPEIKKNF
-479 IMRNNIINYVRKF
+479 IMRNNIINYVRRF

-534 PELYLKMLVV
+534 PELYLKMLIV
-544 GGLERV
+544 GGMDRV

-572 VEYYMAYADYNDVMK
+572 VEYYMAYADYNDLMT
-587 LTEDMLSGM
+587 LTEELLSGM
-596 VLKFCGKYE
+596 VLKLCGDYV

-615 YDKKTGK
+615 IDKKTGK

-642 MIPGLE
+642 MIPELE
-648 EELKV
+648 KELGV
-653 KFPENLETEET
+653 KFPENLESEET
-664 RQFLDD
+664 RKFLDE
-670 LCVKH
+670 LCVQK
-675 KVECA
+675 KIECA

-685 SRLLDKLVGEFLE
+685 GRLLDKLVGELIE

-734 IGTHEVTN
+734 IGTHEITN

-749 PFKQRDLFEDQAK
+749 PFKQRELFEDQAK

-809 KEVILFPAMKP
+809 KEVILLPAMKP
-820 VDEDKDKDNK
+820 IEEEKKEDKKEEKTEDKKEEKIEDKKEEKKEENKE